1 MCKFAKGHRV
11 RHPKGRH
18 PAHTWVVL
26 KSRQLPN
33 EKETH
38 YLLRPADLYYSSL
51 SCIIV
56 PESQL
61 KEA

>member
-11 RHPKGRH
+11 CHPKGRH
-18 PAHTWVVL
+18 PARTWVVL

-33 EKETH
+33 EKEPY
-38 YLLRPADLYYSSL
+38 YLLCQEGVADPDLTIL
-51 SCIIV
+51 

-61 KEA
+61 KEV